1 MIDYKILSEQVLTEV
16 RTCLSNIEPNT
27 INQYIKYLCKAEK
40 VFFIGIGRVKLSL
53 EAAIKRL
60 SHLGIDCIMVGDLTE
75 PPITDKDLLVVA
87 SGSGESIIPY
97 QISKKAIQYG
107 AEIFH
112 ITSNV
117 NSSIGN
123 LTKNHLVIDAPNKN
137 SSNKASVQPM
147 STLFEQSLYIF
158 HDIVAIMIM
167 NKKQINVSELYNSH
181 ANLE

>member
-1 MIDYKILSEQVLTEV
+1 MLSEQILTEV
-16 RTCLSNIEPNT
+16 RDCVSNIELQT
-27 INQYIKYLCKAEK
+27 INQYIKYLCRAEK
-40 VFFIGIGRVKLSL
+40 VFFIGVGRVKLSL
-53 EAAIKRL
+53 EATVKRL
-60 SHLGIDCIMVGDLTE
+60 SHLGIHCVMVGDLTE

-97 QISKKAIQYG
+97 QISKKAIKYG

-123 LTKNHLVIDAPNKN
+123 LTKHHLVIDAPNKN
-137 SSNKASVQPM
+137 SSNKASIQPM

-167 NKKQINVSELYNSH
+167 NEKQINMSELYSSH

>member
-1 MIDYKILSEQVLTEV
+1 MLSEQVLTEV
-16 RTCLSNIEPNT
+16 RDCVSNIELQT
-27 INQYIKYLCKAEK
+27 INQYIKYLCRAEK
-40 VFFIGIGRVKLSL
+40 VFFIGVGRVKLSL
-53 EAAIKRL
+53 EAAVKRL
-60 SHLGIDCIMVGDLTE
+60 SHLGIHCVMVGDLTE

-97 QISKKAIQYG
+97 QISMKAKKYG
-107 AEIFH
+107 AELFH

-117 NSSIGN
+117 NSSIGS
-123 LTKNHLVIDAPNKN
+123 LTKNHLVINAPNKN
-137 SSNKASVQPM
+137 SVNNASIQPM

-167 NKKQINVSELYNSH
+167 NEKQINMSELYSSH